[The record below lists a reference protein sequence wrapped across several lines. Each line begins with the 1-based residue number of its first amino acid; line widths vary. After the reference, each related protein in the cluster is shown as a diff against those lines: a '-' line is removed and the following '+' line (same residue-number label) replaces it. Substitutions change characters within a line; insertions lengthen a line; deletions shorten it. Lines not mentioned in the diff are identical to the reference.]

1 MVHEAVTVQVR
12 LKQEVLNEAARASGG
27 AKRSHAG
34 SAARPCLTGEA
45 WYSQQASRAVNQ
57 AIGRV
62 IRHRHDY
69 GAIILC
75 DDRFTVCAV
84 KGALAIQAAVL
95 AASQL

>member
-1 MVHEAVTVQVR
+1 MQVR
-12 LKQEVLNEAARASGG
+12 LKQDVLNEAARASGG

-34 SAARPCLTGEA
+34 SIARPCLTGET
-45 WYSQQASRAVNQ
+45 WYTQQASRAVNQ

-75 DDRFTVCAV
+75 DDRFMVGLPACCSR
-84 KGALAIQAAVL
+84 ALPWY
-95 AASQL
+95 